1 VYKTLGVRL
10 LNKAFCPTS
19 AFVSAERNEVLN
31 PQRFIHVTVCNKKN
45 KQNMKA
51 KIIFSVSI
59 LTLLLLSVGCEKEL
73 SGIEFGQEFK
83 LAFNQKATITDEL
96 TGERLE
102 VKFEDLIVDSRCP
115 TGALCIWAGAVTIEL
130 LINKTKKIQITHYPG
145 SIHDTIRMTDNGNY
159 NIALIEVD
167 PYPILNKITHK
178 HDYVATLKIIK

>member
-1 VYKTLGVRL
+1 MKT
-10 LNKAFCPTS
+10 
-19 AFVSAERNEVLN
+19 
-31 PQRFIHVTVCNKKN
+31 
-45 KQNMKA
+45 

-83 LAFNQKATITDEL
+83 LAYNQKATIIDEQ

-102 VKFEDLIVDSRCP
+102 VK
-115 TGALCIWAGAVTIEL
+115 
-130 LINKTKKIQITHYPG
+130 
-145 SIHDTIRMTDNGNY
+145 
-159 NIALIEVD
+159 IEVD